1 MASSSVLLGAAGA
14 AVLTGTTAGKAVPRP
29 CFLAARPRALSGGR
43 LCLQTPPRASPEY
56 NKAADAT
63 EDAIEGAKGVAA
75 ELKKGVAEMA
85 AAVSGDTD
93 KAVEA
98 TEEGTSEVAATAK
111 DLGEQAKGAAEE
123 AWDGAKDAAKGV
135 TDKVAAEAKVA
146 AKE

>member
-14 AVLTGTTAGKAVPRP
+14 AVLTGTPAGKAVPRP
-29 CFLAARPRALSGGR
+29 CFLASRPRALSGGR

-63 EDAIEGAKGVAA
+63 DEAIEGAKGVAA
-75 ELKKGVAEMA
+75 ELKKGVAEA
-85 AAVSGDTD
+85 TEAVSGNTD

-98 TEEGTSEVAATAK
+98 TEEGTSDAAANAK

-135 TDKVAAEAKVA
+135 TDKVAAEAKAA